1 MINDKEAHSAFNL
14 SIFQY
19 FNIFIFWGEGEL
31 TEKVRIIISK
41 PLQIFSVRVF

>member
-1 MINDKEAHSAFNL
+1 MINDKDAHSAFNL

-19 FNIFIFWGEGEL
+19 FHFWGEGEL

-41 PLQIFSVRVF
+41 PLQIFSVRAF